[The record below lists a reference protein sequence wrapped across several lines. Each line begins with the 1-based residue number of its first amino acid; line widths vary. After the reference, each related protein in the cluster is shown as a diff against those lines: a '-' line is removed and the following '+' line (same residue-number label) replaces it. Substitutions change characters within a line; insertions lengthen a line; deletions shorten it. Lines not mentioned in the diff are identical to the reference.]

1 MTPKDV
7 IKYFGGSAASAARA
21 LKLTRA
27 TVSYWDTHDEIPLR
41 TQALIELQTRG
52 RLKADKSLIKKVK
65 PCQISPLLD

>member
-7 IKYFGGSAASAARA
+7 IQYFGGSAAAARA

-27 TVSYWDTHDEIPLR
+27 TVSYWDTHNEIPLR

-65 PCQISPLLD
+65 PIQISPPLD